1 MIAAAIPENESERL
15 ADLRALQ
22 ILDTPPEERFDRLI
36 RIARQTFG
44 VPIAYLALIDA
55 NRQWFKAKCGLATD
69 ETGRDVSFCAY
80 TILQHDTLIIQDAR
94 RDERFSDNPLVV
106 GPPYIRFYA
115 GHPLRGPDG
124 RNVGTFCIASTE
136 PRALEGS
143 QLAVFR
149 ELAAIAESELN
160 MVDLIRAQRELLET
174 KNALIATQERLAR
187 ELADAAAYVHS
198 LLPPKLQGRVRTDW
212 RFVSS
217 SQLGGDIFGYHWLD
231 ARQLV
236 LYLLDV
242 CGHGVGPSLL
252 SISVNTALRRQA
264 LPGVR
269 FEEPAQVLAA
279 LNRAFPMD
287 ENDNKFF
294 TIWYGVYDV
303 ETRELRYS
311 SAGHPPALL
320 FECGDC
326 TPKELGDPALFI
338 GAMPDVQYETRA
350 RRIPAGSR
358 LYLFSDGVFEVPRP
372 DGELLGY
379 PGLVELLRARVANPA
394 DAGSR
399 VALVLRSIQ
408 SVAGVKEFPDDFSLL
423 EVEVD

>member
-1 MIAAAIPENESERL
+1 MLAAAIPANETERL

-22 ILDTPPEERFDRLI
+22 VLDTPPEERFDRLV
-36 RIARQTFG
+36 RIARQSFG

-55 NRQWFKAKCGLATD
+55 NRQWFKAKCGLAAD
-69 ETGRDVSFCAY
+69 ETGRDVSFCAH
-80 TILQHDTLIIQDAR
+80 TILQHDTLIISDAR

-136 PRALEGS
+136 PRTLEGP

-149 ELAAIAESELN
+149 ELAAIAEAELN
-160 MVDLIRAQRELLET
+160 MMDLIRAQRELLET
-174 KNALIATQERLAR
+174 KNALIAAQERLAR
-187 ELADAAAYVHS
+187 ELADAAAYVRS
-198 LLPPKLQGRVRTDW
+198 LLPPKLDGRVRTDW

-231 ARQLV
+231 SRRLV
-236 LYLLDV
+236 VYLLDV
-242 CGHGVGPSLL
+242 CGHGVAPSLL

-264 LPGVR
+264 LPHVR
-269 FEEPAQVLAA
+269 FDEPAEVLAA

-326 TPKELGDPALFI
+326 TPRELGEPALFI
-338 GAMPDVQYETRA
+338 GAMPDVQYETRS
-350 RRIPAGSR
+350 RTVSAGSR
-358 LYLFSDGVFEVPRP
+358 LYLFSDGVFEVPGP

-379 PGLVELLRARVANPA
+379 PGLVELLRARARNPA
-394 DAGSR
+394 EPGSR
-399 VALVLRSIQ
+399 VTCVLRSIQ
-408 SVAGVKEFPDDFSLL
+408 AIAGVQRFPDDFSLL